1 MNRRRF
7 VSNLFGAGSV
17 AFSGGSLAAAQTK
30 TPKPDLSVK
39 RVLVMFKCHLDVGF
53 IDTQAAVVRKYFK
66 QHFPQA
72 IQIAKTL
79 RESGQ
84 ERYVWTTGSWLLYE
98 YLEQAGREERQQ
110 MEQAIVAGDIAWHAL
125 PFTWQTE
132 LLNGSA
138 IAGAIGFSKSLDR
151 RFGRKTTGAKMT
163 DVPGHSRGL
172 VGPLAENGVTLLD
185 IGVNSA
191 STPPDVPAA
200 FIWKDPNGAS
210 IVMIYHRLA
219 YGGVVRLPGSDLAVA
234 VEVRDD
240 NLGPHTLEE
249 IGKIYADL
257 RRQFPNATIRASN
270 LSDIANAVEPHKS
283 ALPVLTQEIG
293 DTWIYGVAS
302 DPVKLARYRELL
314 RLRTEWIRDG
324 RLQVGDQVDLAFLA
338 KFALAVE
345 HTWGTDTK
353 TWLDFDHYTPDAL
366 AQMLEQPHYKTVTGS
381 WVEKRADI
389 DEGIATLPPALRAEA
404 DDRLKGLK
412 PVAPETSRLNAHDA
426 STPIE
431 TDHFTIGLDP
441 ETGAVVRLRSKA
453 SGREW
458 SSTEH
463 PLALFSYQ
471 TLSKR
476 DYDGFLASYIT
487 VQTDWAPKDFGKP
500 NIEKFGARSRM
511 WTTKLTD
518 CLSGEDQDAYRIVA
532 HLRIEDAGGA
542 APVVTAWPEEL
553 YLELVLPK
561 SRPLIHFNLKWFGKR
576 ANRLPEAMWLTFHP
590 IAGLTENWTLS
601 KVDGLVRPTD
611 VVRGGN
617 RHMHALST
625 GLSYQ
630 DEHGRFT
637 IETLDAAL
645 VVLGEK
651 SPIYFS
657 KSQPNLSKGIH
668 FSLFNNGWGTNYVQW
683 FGEDMQFRFTV
694 QA

>member
-7 VSNLFGAGSV
+7 VSNLFGAA
-17 AFSGGSLAAAQTK
+17 AFRGAAQGK
-30 TPKPDLSVK
+30 AAKGNLSVK

-53 IDTQAAVVRKYFK
+53 VDTQAAVIRKYFE

-79 RESGQ
+79 RESGE

-98 YLEQAGREERQQ
+98 YLEQADSEDRKR
-110 MEQAIVAGDIAWHAL
+110 MEQAILAGDIAWHAL

-132 LLNGSA
+132 LLNRSA

-172 VGPLAENGVTLLD
+172 IGPLAENGVTLLD

-200 FIWKDPNGAS
+200 FVWKDSNGAS
-210 IVMIYHRLA
+210 IVMIYHRRA
-219 YGGVVRLPGSDLAVA
+219 YGGVVRVPGSDLAVA

-240 NLGPHTLEE
+240 NLGPHTREE
-249 IGKIYADL
+249 IGKIYGEL
-257 RRQFPNATIRASN
+257 RRQFPNAAIRASN
-270 LSDIANAVEPHKS
+270 LTDIANAVEPHKS

-302 DPVKLARYRELL
+302 DPVKVARYREVL

-324 RLQVGDQVDLAFLA
+324 KLQVGDQVDLAFLA

-353 TWLDFDHYTPDAL
+353 TWLDFDHYTPAAL
-366 AQMLEQPHYKTVTGS
+366 AEVLDEPHYKTVTGS

-389 DEGIATLPPALRAEA
+389 DQGIATLPPALRAEA
-404 DDRLKGLK
+404 NDRLQRLK
-412 PVAPETSRLNAHDA
+412 PTAPEASRLNAHDA
-426 STPIE
+426 SMPIE
-431 TDHFTIGLDP
+431 TDHFTIGLDR
-441 ETGAVVRLRSKA
+441 ETGAVVRLRSRA

-458 SSTEH
+458 SSAEH

-476 DYDGFLASYIT
+476 DYDRFLASYIT
-487 VQTDWAPKDFGKP
+487 VKTDWAPKDFGKP
-500 NIEKFGARSRM
+500 NIEKFGAQSRM
-511 WTTKLTD
+511 WTTKLTK
-518 CLSGEDQDAYRIVA
+518 CLSGEGPDGYRIVA
-532 HLRIEDAGGA
+532 HLRIEDAGDA
-542 APVVTAWPEEL
+542 APVVTAWPAEL
-553 YLELVLPK
+553 YLELVFPK
-561 SRPLIHFNLKWFGKR
+561 SQPLIHFNLRWFGKR

-590 IAGLTENWTLS
+590 IARLNENWALS
-601 KVDGLVRPTD
+601 KVDGVVRPND

-617 RHMHALST
+617 RHMHALAT

-637 IETLDAAL
+637 IETLDAPL

-657 KSQPNLSKGIH
+657 KSQPDISKGIH